1 MGGSSFCMPG
11 GENLD
16 IIEVRLP
23 EDFETVEI
31 YPLSDLHIGD
41 PRVDKRLFR
50 EFLNHIMAE
59 PNRFIIYNGDNM
71 NNAIKSSVSN
81 VYNEEMN
88 PREQKKWLQYELKP
102 VKDRILVFVE
112 GNHEG
117 RTTKDVDQR
126 VVEDIADYLDKGE
139 LYRENEA
146 YIKLCFGKR
155 RNSESQMCYT
165 IYVTHGS
172 GGGKRPGSAMNNI
185 ELVALGTEADIYIMG
200 HVHKKMAYKNA
211 VRRPDLRNNNILEQE
226 RLFVVSSHWSEF
238 GGYAARKMYNP
249 SAKGSVPIK
258 LYDGVKKMEAV
269 I

>member
-1 MGGSSFCMPG
+1 MPG

-23 EDFETVEI
+23 ESFETVEI

-41 PRVDKRLFR
+41 PKVDKRLFR

-88 PREQKKWLQYELKP
+88 PREQKKWLQHELKP

-117 RTTKDVDQR
+117 RTTKDTDQR
-126 VVEDIADYLDKGE
+126 IVEDIADYLDKGE

-146 YIKLCFGKR
+146 YIKLSFGKR
-155 RNSESQMCYT
+155 KNSTRQMCYG
-165 IYVTHGS
+165 IYVIHGN
-172 GGGKRPGSAMNNI
+172 GGGKRPGSALNNI
-185 ELVALGTEADIYIMG
+185 EMLCMGIEADVYIMG
-200 HVHKKMAYKNA
+200 HVHKKIAYKNA
-211 VRRPDLRNNNILEQE
+211 YRKADLINNVITERE

>member
-1 MGGSSFCMPG
+1 MPERG
-11 GENLD
+11 MELD
-16 IIEVRLP
+16 IIDVKLP
-23 EDFETVEI
+23 ESFETVEI

-50 EFLNHIMAE
+50 DFINHILAE
-59 PNRFIIYNGDNM
+59 PYRFIIYNGDNM
-71 NNAIKSSVSN
+71 NNALKSSVSN

-126 VVEDIADYLDKGE
+126 VVEDIADYLDKID

-146 YIKLCFGKR
+146 YLKLTFGKR
-155 RNSESQMCYT
+155 QNSGSQMCYT

-185 ELVALGTEADIYIMG
+185 ELVALGTEADVYIMG

-211 VRRPDLRNNNILEQE
+211 VRRPDLRNNNIIEQE
-226 RLFVVSSHWSEF
+226 RLFVISSHWSEF
-238 GGYAARKMYNP
+238 GGYAARKMLNP
-249 SAKGSVPIK
+249 SAKGSVPIR
-258 LYDGVKKMEAV
+258 LYGKVKKMEAV